1 MVVLIYTHRGAFPE
15 FATTTENTIMAKK
28 KTETPSAPSAPLT
41 LAPAPTV
48 DTKTPSASTYSRT
61 AADNAK
67 VSMFIDSAKR
77 YDRQTH
83 EFANACAAM
92 YKHDLH
98 NNEGVK
104 NFGDWCSV
112 QFKAAG
118 ITNID
123 GGRAYQLAKIGEF
136 LADNSNAPELLALS
150 SNALLAMSRRAADIT
165 KATGLTPVEAAKALP
180 EFMAAQKI
188 GNSLSAVNAMADHG
202 MAGDNRDAE
211 TKAADA
217 LTEWTY
223 GIAAQIVARGK
234 TEDERCALIAAIE
247 KEVETQ
253 ARASALA
260 KKTRNNSKRN

>member
-1 MVVLIYTHRGAFPE
+1 MT
-15 FATTTENTIMAKK
+15 KK
-28 KTETPSAPSAPLT
+28 KTAPASAPSAPAPLT
-41 LAPAPTV
+41 LVPAPAPT
-48 DTKTPSASTYSRT
+48 TPSATTYSRT
-61 AADNAK
+61 AEDTAK

-83 EFANACAAM
+83 EFATACAKM

-98 NNEGVK
+98 NSEGVK

-112 QFKAAG
+112 QFKGAG

-136 LADNSNAPELLALS
+136 LNDNENAPELLALS
-150 SNALLAMSRRAADIT
+150 SNALLAMSRRADDIK

-180 EFMAAQKI
+180 AFMTEQKI
-188 GNSLSAVNAMADHG
+188 GNSLSAVNALADHG
-202 MAGDNRDAE
+202 LAGDKRSTE
-211 TKAADA
+211 EKTADT
-217 LTEWTY
+217 LSEWIF

-234 TEDERCALIAAIE
+234 TEEARCELIAAIE

-253 ARASALA
+253 ARAAALA